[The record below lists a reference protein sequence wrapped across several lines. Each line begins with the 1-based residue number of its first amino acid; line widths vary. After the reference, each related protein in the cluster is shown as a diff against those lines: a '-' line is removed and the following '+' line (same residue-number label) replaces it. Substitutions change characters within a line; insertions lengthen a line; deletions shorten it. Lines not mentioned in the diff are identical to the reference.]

1 VKNVFTANELLF
13 RIADQTASCYCQ
25 AAASARNIPPAGLPS
40 PWSKPCGCD
49 VPQAMK
55 N

>member
-25 AAASARNIPPAGLPS
+25 AAASARNILRPGFQALGPS
-40 PWSKPCGCD
+40 LVAATFRKP
-49 VPQAMK
+49 
-55 N
+55 